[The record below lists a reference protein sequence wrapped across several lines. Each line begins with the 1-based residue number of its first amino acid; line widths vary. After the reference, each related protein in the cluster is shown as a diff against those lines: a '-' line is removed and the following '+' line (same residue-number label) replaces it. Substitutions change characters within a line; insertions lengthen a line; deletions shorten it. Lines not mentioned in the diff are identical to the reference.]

1 MMIAVAILA
10 ILLGIAAPSFRE
22 SLLNARM
29 TGRANDLMADLNL
42 TRSEAV
48 KRNVTTYMCT
58 SNDGTNCT
66 ASAWREGWIVF
77 ADANQNNV
85 KDGNEPVIKSAA
97 GQTDATDTLT
107 VTGHTLAGGIGYVPY
122 EPSGV
127 SKFGNTITFV
137 FCDYRT
143 VAQVGAGAADLKGR
157 QVTINQTG
165 RAVSA
170 RRTCASA
177 AG

>member
-1 MMIAVAILA
+1 MMAVAILA
-10 ILLGIAAPSFRE
+10 ILMGIAAPAFRE
-22 SLLNARM
+22 TLLNARM

-42 TRSEAV
+42 ARSEAV
-48 KRNVTTYMCT
+48 KRNVTSYMCT

-77 ADANQNNV
+77 ADANQNGV
-85 KDGNEPVIKSAA
+85 KDGNEPAIKSAP
-97 GQTDATDTLT
+97 GQADASDTLT
-107 VTGHTLAGGIGYVPY
+107 VTGDTLTGGIGYVPY
-122 EPSGV
+122 QPSGV
-127 SKFGNTITFV
+127 STFGNTITFV

-143 VAQVGAGAADLKGR
+143 AAQVGAAAADLRGR

-165 RAVSA
+165 RAVAA
-170 RRTCASA
+170 RRTCADA